1 MRRPCGYVQSV
12 QDDLA
17 VSRPQESGNAV
28 EHCRLACAIRTDQ
41 GVHMAVADLEVHPI
55 DRAKGTEIF
64 RPIADDEWARH
75 SIIRTRDGIPA
86 RPEGNAKTTMT
97 KTTPNTSCHTSKPVV
112 NASLRKTNE
121 TAPTTGPNS
130 VPSPPK
136 IAMINTFPD
145 SIQ

>member
-1 MRRPCGYVQSV
+1 MRRPCGSVQSV

-17 VSRPQESGNAV
+17 VSRPEASGNPV
-28 EHCRLACAIRTDQ
+28 EPRPLACAMRGAQ
-41 GVHMAVADLEVHPI
+41 GVHMAVTGLEVHPI
-55 DRAKGTEIF
+55 HRAKGTEIF
-64 RPIADDEWARH
+64 RQIADYERARH
-75 SIIRTRDGIPA
+75 SIIRTRETIPA